1 MDISKDEVYKLAKE
15 TVEKKTAFIDYLIVF
30 ISLISILSLFAGMI
44 LLNLRLVLG
53 SALAIFLT
61 DQLIKIFKKSKEK
74 FIEKLVE
81 EHDEKRV

>member
-1 MDISKDEVYKLAKE
+1 MDISKDNVYKIAKE
-15 TVEKKTAFIDYLIVF
+15 TVEKKTAFIDYLICCMSMIAIV
-30 ISLISILSLFAGMI
+30 SLFTGMI

-53 SALAIFLT
+53 SALAIFLI

-74 FIEKLVE
+74 LIEKLVE